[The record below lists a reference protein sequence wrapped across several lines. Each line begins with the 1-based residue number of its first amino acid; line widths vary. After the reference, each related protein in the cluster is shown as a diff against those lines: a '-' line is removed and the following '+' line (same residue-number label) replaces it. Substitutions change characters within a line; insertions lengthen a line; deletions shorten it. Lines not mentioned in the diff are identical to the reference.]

1 MSSNNTSIKIKL
13 LCLTGLI
20 TALPTGNAQEI
31 KQIAYSPDQIYPVST
46 GLGIAT
52 QIEISPQEEVK
63 DFGTGF
69 SSGWDLSRR
78 DNVFYLKPKDEDVD
92 TNMYIR
98 TNQRSYL
105 FELKVVSKN
114 WKKLEDAKRDGV
126 NYRVKFTYPEGSF
139 VEAVQNGELD
149 TRISNYNNYHTNY
162 DYSASN
168 KAEWLVPIKAYD
180 DYKFTY
186 IYIPEMSDFPA
197 VFGRKTQNGEEFIV
211 NTSVEKNVI
220 VVHGV
225 YPYLVLRHGNDIVGL
240 RRN

>member
-1 MSSNNTSIKIKL
+1 MRPNSNKVSAKFLCIASL
-13 LCLTGLI
+13 LVTNYA
-20 TALPTGNAQEI
+20 TNAQEI
-31 KQIAYSPDQIYPVST
+31 KQIAYSSDQIYPVFT

-126 NYRVKFTYPEGSF
+126 NYKVKFTYPEGSF
-139 VEAVQNGELD
+139 VEQVQNGSLD
-149 TRISNYNNYHTNY
+149 TRISNYNNYYTNY
-162 DYSASN
+162 DYSANS
-168 KAEWLVPIKAYD
+168 KAEWLVPIKTYD

-186 IYIPEMSDFPA
+186 IYVPEMSDFPA
-197 VFGRKTQNGEEFIV
+197 VFGRKTENGEEFIV